1 MVVISVIIPTYN
13 HANYILETLD
23 SVFAQTYND
32 YEVIV
37 VNDGSPDNTAEILR
51 PLATAGQIR
60 YIEQPNQ
67 GQATARNR
75 GLSEATGE
83 FIAFM
88 DDDDL
93 WPPDKLEWQV
103 EILRANQRLVAIG
116 GEMLTINGCGEPI
129 ADKRLTAG
137 NVSRMELYC
146 GNPFASPG
154 QVLIRRNALEAVGG
168 FDTTIWGSDDL
179 DLWFRMLEVGD
190 IAKVQSLALKY
201 RIHESNASHM
211 KERMLVNTKAVITK
225 HLAKEPRSIRRE
237 CERAGTRFV
246 YQYGAGRL
254 IAQIRG
260 DLRRLRLGKAFQG
273 FWVFRHLIGQ
283 MLRDPIQLWWFVSAW
298 KPRLSR

>member
-1 MVVISVIIPTYN
+1 MPTVTVIIPTYN
-13 HANYILETLD
+13 HAEYVLDTLR
-23 SVFAQTYND
+23 SVFTQTYTD

-37 VNDGSPDNTAEILR
+37 VNDGSPDNTSEILM
-51 PLATAGQIR
+51 PLAAEGRIR
-60 YIEQPNQ
+60 YIEQTNQ
-67 GQATARNR
+67 GQAAARNR
-75 GLSEATGE
+75 GLREATGE
-83 FIAFM
+83 FVAYL

-93 WPPDKLEWQV
+93 WPAEKLLWQV
-103 EILRANQRLVAIG
+103 ENLRSDHRLVAVA
-116 GEMLTINGCGEPI
+116 GERVTINVCGDQI
-129 ADKRLTAG
+129 AENRFAPG
-137 NVSRMELYC
+137 HVSRIELYS

-154 QVLIRRNALEAVGG
+154 QVLIRRSALEAVGG

-179 DLWFRMLEVGD
+179 DLWFRLEEVGD
-190 IAKVQSLALKY
+190 IVKVQRLALKY
-201 RIHESNASHM
+201 RMHESNASHM